1 MVGSET
7 PSTSGAQLGELCCSV
22 SFANSGFS
30 AGLQEV
36 AGGVRALPK
45 GIHAQVNGRG
55 PSLAEVWK

>member
-30 AGLQEV
+30 AGLQEE
-36 AGGVRALPK
+36 LEHFQKEFMPK
-45 GIHAQVNGRG
+45 
-55 PSLAEVWK
+55 